1 MAIFSNLFSN
11 TFKSFSGN
19 LTLLLPSRAVTS
31 RNTSPME
38 VIEYEIA
45 PEIRDEECSRSFSR
59 GASPLLAALPIAPVL
74 FVVVVELVGF
84 GRMR

>member
-19 LTLLLPSRAVTS
+19 LTFLLPSRAVTS

-59 GASPLLAALPIAPVL
+59 GVSPLLAALPLAPIL
-74 FVVVVELVGF
+74 LVVVELVGF

>member
-1 MAIFSNLFSN
+1 
-11 TFKSFSGN
+11 
-19 LTLLLPSRAVTS
+19 
-31 RNTSPME
+31 ME

-59 GASPLLAALPIAPVL
+59 GVSPLLAAWPLAPILLLAVM
-74 FVVVVELVGF
+74 ELVGF

>member
-1 MAIFSNLFSN
+1 MAIFSNLFSK
-11 TFKSFSGN
+11 TFRSFSGN

-38 VIEYEIA
+38 VNEFEIA
-45 PEIRDEECSRSFSR
+45 PEIREECSRSFSR
-59 GASPLLAALPIAPVL
+59 GVSPLLAVLPVAPL
-74 FVVVVELVGF
+74 LLAVVELMGL

>member
-1 MAIFSNLFSN
+1 
-11 TFKSFSGN
+11 
-19 LTLLLPSRAVTS
+19 
-31 RNTSPME
+31 ME

-59 GASPLLAALPIAPVL
+59 GASPLLVALPIAPVL
-74 FVVVVELVGF
+74 FAVVVELVGF